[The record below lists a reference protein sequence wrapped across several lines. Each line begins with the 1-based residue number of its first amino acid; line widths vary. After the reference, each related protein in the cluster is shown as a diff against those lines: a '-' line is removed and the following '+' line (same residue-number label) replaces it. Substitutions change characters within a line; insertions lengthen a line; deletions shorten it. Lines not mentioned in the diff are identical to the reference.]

1 MRTRIIESSWGHMA
15 CDHHAPIH
23 IQILII
29 GFQEYGDILVL
40 AKFETN
46 WMVKLREQNHTD
58 TQHMSITRHN

>member
-1 MRTRIIESSWGHMA
+1 MRTRIAESSWGHKA

-29 GFQEYGDILVL
+29 GFQEYGGDILVL

-46 WMVKLREQNHTD
+46 WMVRLRTKPYKYATHV
-58 TQHMSITRHN
+58 HHAP